1 MDCGGD
7 AASRMDVHRTKAPP
21 TSSSSAEGHRLTSSF
36 QTTMASRR
44 RGPPSYHTTAPEK
57 EKLLIEEGF
66 VNFTSLTAP
75 PPRWHGGRLHQRAT
89 GVAAEHRR
97 A

>member
-1 MDCGGD
+1 MEHQQV
-7 AASRMDVHRTKAPP
+7 ASFRTA
-21 TSSSSAEGHRLTSSF
+21 
-36 QTTMASRR
+36 MAGRR

-66 VNFTSLTAP
+66 VDFASLTAP
-75 PPRWHGGRLHQRAT
+75 PPRWHGGRLYRRAT

-97 A
+97 AWPPKGETEAFI

>member
-1 MDCGGD
+1 MEQQQVT
-7 AASRMDVHRTKAPP
+7 SFRTA
-21 TSSSSAEGHRLTSSF
+21 
-36 QTTMASRR
+36 MAGRR
-44 RGPPSYHTTAPEK
+44 RWPPSYHTTAPEK

-66 VNFTSLTAP
+66 VNFASLTAP

-89 GVAAEHRR
+89 GDAAEHRC